1 MTYEQAQQILNRVR
15 DGATYP
21 SRLVDYALYL
31 TGDFDAYEAKRG
43 QGMVESVSAEDE
55 RRWSHASKGV
65 VERRYWGH

>member
-1 MTYEQAQQILNRVR
+1 MTYEQAQRILNRVR

-43 QGMVESVSAEDE
+43 QGMAAAVSAEDA
-55 RRWSHASKGV
+55 RRWGYASPCLVAGNH
-65 VERRYWGH
+65 RPD